1 MAHIVLVLIGLWLVW
16 RFYRWR
22 MNAAKALLAA
32 VINENARLR
41 GEMEPFE
48 LPPPKKKSEWTLGAK
63 LAFGFFFVV
72 VPFLGFLAY
81 EGWTAYWDGQAI
93 IYSAQVGV
101 LAPEQPLI
109 PATSPAGQQILN
121 ANPGKSCLAL
131 GLDCSMLPPE
141 AQVVQALAPVPADP
155 LKP

>member
-32 VINENARLR
+32 VINENARLP

-48 LPPPKKKSEWTLGAK
+48 LPAPKKKSEWTLGAK
-63 LAFGFFFVV
+63 IAAGFFFVV

-93 IYSAQVGV
+93 IYSARVG
-101 LAPEQPLI
+101 APAPTEPLI
-109 PATSPAGQQILN
+109 PATSPAGQQMLRD
-121 ANPGKSCLAL
+121 NPGKNCLVL
-131 GLDCSMLPPE
+131 GLDCSMLTPE
-141 AQVVQALAPVPADP
+141 QHAVLALAPVTPDP
-155 LKP
+155 LRP